1 MSALCGYNTGY
12 HVYLEMGAVG
22 TSPSTKAYIK
32 FDLDSA
38 NWKSY
43 NRRWNILAS
52 QIECDRDYHAP
63 QVRLE
68 WRKVNSNHGY
78 YIFSNITV
86 KERKQLFLRG
96 LFICQGCLQYFFGN
110 GGQGTVETFNYNQP
124 TEAYVGHLNG
134 DYSICIRR
142 EKGQCAI
149 GWTPPK
155 YSEEPYA

>member
-68 WRKVNSNHGY
+68 WRKVNSNHEY
-78 YIFSNITV
+78 YFQISQWKRESNCFSADYLFARAVFSISLVMVVREQWRPSITIN
-86 KERKQLFLRG
+86 QLKPTLVTSTETT
-96 LFICQGCLQYFFGN
+96 QSAS
-110 GGQGTVETFNYNQP
+110 GG
-124 TEAYVGHLNG
+124 
-134 DYSICIRR
+134 RR
-142 EKGQCAI
+142 DNV
-149 GWTPPK
+149 P
-155 YSEEPYA
+155 

>member
-1 MSALCGYNTGY
+1 MTLFLNVFSLCFQEFSFSEIFLPLNNKDCTTSKHDTVYYIVLYSRDVSTQEPRLTMLVWFTPLEAPPEQRQQVSSIEIFILIFQKYILLSALCGYNTGY

-68 WRKVNSNHGY
+68 
-78 YIFSNITV
+78 
-86 KERKQLFLRG
+86 
-96 LFICQGCLQYFFGN
+96 
-110 GGQGTVETFNYNQP
+110 
-124 TEAYVGHLNG
+124 
-134 DYSICIRR
+134 
-142 EKGQCAI
+142 
-149 GWTPPK
+149 
-155 YSEEPYA
+155 